1 MDSEQRQN
9 LVNRNARY
17 GLVLF
22 GIYVVLYAGFIF
34 LAVFRPDVME
44 SRALA
49 AVNVAILYGMGLIG
63 GALLLALLYMAL
75 CRPPAPPP
83 ES

>member
-1 MDSEQRQN
+1 MDSEQPSD

-22 GIYVVLYAGFIF
+22 AVYVILYGGFIF

-44 SRALA
+44 STGLGG
-49 AVNVAILYGMGLIG
+49 VNVAILYGMGLIG
-63 GALLLALLYMAL
+63 GALLLALIYMAL
-75 CRPPAPPP
+75 CRPPAPP